1 MKLRPQIAVPVV
13 LALVVAG
20 TLGYK
25 SWQAQRTRGEIAAS
39 GTVEA
44 TEAQLSFKIGGRI
57 ARIAVREGDRVAAGA
72 ELARLEGVEI
82 EARRAEAAAQ
92 VAAVRAGLAELEA
105 GNRPEEIA
113 QAAATRAAAAERLK
127 DAARDRDRAERLLAE
142 GAVSQEAFD
151 KAAMAYTLA
160 AREDERT
167 AEGLRLMRAGARP
180 ERIAAQ
186 RAQLAQAEAALRAI
200 DAEIDNLTLTSAFD
214 GVVTVRHAEPGE
226 VVGPGTPVLTVTNLD
241 DRWVRIFVRE
251 DRLGAVHRGQPAR
264 ITADTYP
271 GKSYAGS
278 VTYIAS
284 EAEFTPKTVQTS
296 EERVRLV
303 YALKVRITGDPDH
316 ELKPGLPADVRLDL
330 RPGAASDSAPAPGA
344 P

>member
-1 MKLRPQIAVPVV
+1 
-13 LALVVAG
+13 
-20 TLGYK
+20 
-25 SWQAQRTRGEIAAS
+25 
-39 GTVEA
+39 
-44 TEAQLSFKIGGRI
+44 
-57 ARIAVREGDRVAAGA
+57 
-72 ELARLEGVEI
+72 
-82 EARRAEAAAQ
+82 
-92 VAAVRAGLAELEA
+92 
-105 GNRPEEIA
+105 
-113 QAAATRAAAAERLK
+113 
-127 DAARDRDRAERLLAE
+127 
-142 GAVSQEAFD
+142 
-151 KAAMAYTLA
+151 
-160 AREDERT
+160 
-167 AEGLRLMRAGARP
+167 
-180 ERIAAQ
+180 
-186 RAQLAQAEAALRAI
+186 
-200 DAEIDNLTLTSAFD
+200 LTLTSAFD